1 MGRMENKKV
10 DALAAVA
17 STVTLPDQMQVTLFE
32 KWIVPPPY
40 EEEYIKN
47 ELDHMVAAAESS
59 KQDWRQSIINY
70 ICYGILLE
78 NPRERITYVVMH
90 HTSFTTRTYYI
101 EIYLRVCFQPW

>member
-78 NPRERITYVVMH
+78 NPRRRLTYVVLH
-90 HTSFTTRTYYI
+90 FVSFNTRLHYI
-101 EIYLRVCFQPW
+101 EDHSRACY